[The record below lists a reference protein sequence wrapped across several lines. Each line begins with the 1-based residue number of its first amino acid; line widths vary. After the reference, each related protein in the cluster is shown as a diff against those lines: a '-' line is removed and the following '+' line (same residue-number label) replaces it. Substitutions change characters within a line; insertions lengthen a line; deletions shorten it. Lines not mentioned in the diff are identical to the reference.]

1 MKKLNIY
8 KSTLA
13 ILSLSSI
20 ALFSGCSLNSADA
33 QESTPDQI
41 NSQTS
46 INANQTSCGHLTV
59 YFDNQPITFKECEG
73 YDLSVHTYQT
83 SGHLYYDV
91 YKNDKKIIVDGI
103 TSLANYYEVYHE
115 VANEIIN
122 NESVQKVK

>member
-8 KSTLA
+8 KSALA
-13 ILSLSSI
+13 VLSLSSI

-33 QESTPDQI
+33 QESTPDQT
-41 NSQTS
+41 NSQTNVNTS
-46 INANQTSCGHLTV
+46 QTSCGHLTV

-73 YDLSVHTYQT
+73 YDLYVHTYQT
-83 SGHLYYDV
+83 SGQLYYDV
-91 YKNDKKIIVDGI
+91 FKDDKKIIVDGI

-115 VANEIIN
+115 VADEIID